1 MADISTQVSN
11 RIAWARFA
19 EASHRIHGA
28 SVESTLA
35 ALYDGIDG
43 FDGDKIGEVLAALA
57 ARLGISTEEMRAG
70 ELALAAELADD
81 DEHRDQRDEIV
92 EQLRGELFEGR
103 DAIERGFGE
112 GAASA
117 YGLDGTPPRQ
127 PDSLLAYAENAI
139 NLLQQTPKSDTDV
152 FGIAID
158 TNKVAGRLEQSHAKL
173 EAALDQLDEETRKA
187 HTARVAR
194 DEAVDEWT
202 EVFRGTAR
210 VLSGMYLLAG
220 RKDLAERVR
229 PRVRRSSGAT
239 EPPEDVEDALD
250 GLDEPDDNQPDA
262 DAPADTDTPADTDVD
277 EPVEA

>member
-1 MADISTQVSN
+1 MADISTQVAN
-11 RIAWARFA
+11 RIAWARFV

-43 FDGDKIGEVLAALA
+43 FDGDTIGEVLAALA
-57 ARLGISTEEMRAG
+57 ERLGISTEEMRAG

-81 DEHRDQRDEIV
+81 DEHRERRDVSV
-92 EQLRGELFEGR
+92 EQLRGELFDAR

-117 YGLDGTPPRQ
+117 YGLEGTPPRQ

-139 NLLQQTPKSDTDV
+139 NLLQQTPQSDTDV
-152 FGIAID
+152 FGIPVETAKIAD
-158 TNKVAGRLEQSHAKL
+158 RLEQSHAEL
-173 EAALDQLDEETRKA
+173 EAVLDQLDDETRKA
-187 HTARVAR
+187 HSARVAR
-194 DEAVDEWT
+194 DEAVDQWT
-202 EVFRGTAR
+202 EVYRGTAR

-229 PRVRRSSGAT
+229 PRIRRSSGAT
-239 EPPEDVEDALD
+239 EPPADVEDALD
-250 GLDEPDDNQPDA
+250 GLDESDNNEPEA
-262 DAPADTDTPADTDVD
+262 DAPTDTDIPTDVDVD